1 MLVLNLNTRNAHVYS
16 NYLKRVIRITRK
28 GKLVIEL
35 ADGRKAISD
44 GKFNNLDQAEKLI
57 LG

>member
-1 MLVLNLNTRNAHVYS
+1 MLVLNLNTSNAHVYS

>member
-1 MLVLNLNTRNAHVYS
+1 MLVLNLNTCNAHVYS
-16 NYLKRVIRITRK
+16 NYLKRVIRVTRK
-28 GKLVIEL
+28 GKLVLEL
-35 ADGRKAISD
+35 NDGRKAISD